1 MILKVNEADS
11 STFSKIIKSVYI
23 ITMRIRD
30 RSTVYLYSISICM
43 GSFVFGYELTS
54 YGNLTH
60 ILSQGNEFQNEENF
74 VEINTLLT
82 SLLAIAAIFGMG

>member
-1 MILKVNEADS
+1 
-11 STFSKIIKSVYI
+11 
-23 ITMRIRD
+23 MRIRD

-54 YGNLTH
+54 YGNLSH
-60 ILSQGNEFQNEENF
+60 ILSQGNEFQNEESF

-82 SLLAIAAIFGMG
+82 SLLAIAAIFGMVLLI